1 VIPTNN
7 VPIRLLESSLY
18 CDDLDRATHFYRDLL
33 ALRVLVVSDRLVALD
48 AGQHTVLL
56 LFRRGASATGVALSP
71 ESRLP
76 PHDGAGPLH
85 LAFAVAA
92 SELAG
97 WETRL
102 AAAGVAIEQRT
113 TWPRGGTSIYFR
125 DPDGHLIELATP
137 GVWEIY

>member
-1 VIPTNN
+1 M
-7 VPIRLLESSLY
+7 PIRLLESALY
-18 CDDLDRATHFYRDLL
+18 CDDLERATHFYRDLL
-33 ALRVLVVSDRLVALD
+33 GLHVLVASDRLVALD

-56 LFRRGASATGVALSP
+56 LFRRGASASGVALSP
-71 ESRLP
+71 ESGLP
-76 PHDGAGPLH
+76 PHDGDGQLH

-92 SELAG
+92 PELGA

-102 AAAGVAIEQRT
+102 VSAGVAIEHRM

-125 DPDGHLIELATP
+125 DPDDHLVELATP